1 MPLLWKKCSMSL
13 AQQKQI
19 DLLRKD
25 VKELKRQNAWV
36 INEIKN
42 KMSDV
47 LERVIKKTIDI
58 DIVEREMTDDEKL
71 TDLLALENR
80 S

>member
-1 MPLLWKKCSMSL
+1 MSL